1 MPGRVRVR
9 PGSLS
14 FLASVAVAS
23 LSVPS
28 VSRASE
34 ALRSECP
41 ELSSGDLEE
50 LEARFRSTLLVR
62 GRSTAGF
69 VLRCSHGAVELAP
82 LETPERPSIVER
94 GDSRLVER
102 FLEALDALLTRA
114 GVEEP
119 AASNRA
125 TKAPPPEAPKGAPHA
140 AAAAR
145 RPSPSD
151 TTAEPLRPA
160 VGPPEKTD
168 DPTARARTRLL
179 VEPQFTLWATETPG
193 ALGLQLTG
201 ETFWSEWGLLVS
213 VAGHLSLGD
222 TAQLRPFEMTGST
235 GVALRPNERIEL
247 EVGPLLSFLG
257 VPAPES
263 GGSLGSS
270 LRPGAFVGGR
280 LETKTS
286 FGALFVHAI
295 VRFVAAR
302 RDLYIEDER
311 VGTIPAVA
319 PSFGVGL
326 AFEP

>member
-1 MPGRVRVR
+1 MRLR
-9 PGSLS
+9 PGSLP

-23 LSVPS
+23 LSFPN

-41 ELSSGDLEE
+41 ELSSDELEE

-69 VLRCSHGAVELAP
+69 VLRCSEGAVELAP
-82 LETPERPSIVER
+82 LETPDRSWIVER
-94 GDSRLVER
+94 GSSRLVER

-119 AASNRA
+119 APSNPA
-125 TKAPPPEAPKGAPHA
+125 TKAPPPEAPEDAPRA
-140 AAAAR
+140 AAATP

-160 VGPPEKTD
+160 AGPPEKTD
-168 DPTARARTRLL
+168 DPTPGAPTRLL
-179 VEPQFTLWATETPG
+179 VEPQFILWAAETPG

-201 ETFWSEWGLLVS
+201 ERFWSEWGFLVS

-222 TAQLRPFEMTGST
+222 TAQLRPFEMTGSA
-235 GVALRPNERIEL
+235 GIAVRPSARVEL

-257 VPAPES
+257 VPAPDS
-263 GGSLGSS
+263 GGSFGSS
-270 LRPGAFVGGR
+270 LRPGAFVGAR
-280 LETKTS
+280 LESRTS
-286 FGALFVHAI
+286 FGALFVHAV

-302 RDLYIEDER
+302 RELYIEDER